1 MIAPFSIME
10 FMFPKW
16 VPESPFIFMIR
27 YPRIIKRAERA
38 VVQKNNNR
46 YPALVMRLDIVILCC
61 RRIIVMHTM
70 YPRIKDA
77 QNIAGVDW

>member
-1 MIAPFSIME
+1 MAPLSIME

-16 VPESPFIFMIR
+16 VPESPFIFMMR

-38 VVQKNNNR
+38 VVQKNNSR
-46 YPALVMRLDIVILCC
+46 YPALVMKLGIVILCC

-70 YPRIKDA
+70 YPRIREI
-77 QNIAGVDW
+77 QNTAGVD

>member
-1 MIAPFSIME
+1 MAPLSIME

-16 VPESPFIFMIR
+16 VPESPFIFMMR

-46 YPALVMRLDIVILCC
+46 YPVLVMRLDIVILCC
-61 RRIIVMHTM
+61 RRIIVILTM
-70 YPRIKDA
+70 YPKIREI
-77 QNIAGVDW
+77 QNTAGVD